1 MKEKPLSQIFSSMT
15 SYTAKEIIKFLEN
28 HWWTIDHIRGSHAVL
43 YHKELKKRTTIP
55 MHTKDLPEGTLQAI
69 LKQTGFVKKDL
80 EK

>member
-1 MKEKPLSQIFSSMT
+1 MKEKPLSPTFSSMT

-28 HWWTIDHIRGSHAVL
+28 HWWIVDHIRWSHAVL
-43 YHKELKKRTTIP
+43 YHETLKKRTTIP
-55 MHTKDLPEGTLQAI
+55 MHTQDLPEGTLQAI

>member
-1 MKEKPLSQIFSSMT
+1 MKEKPLSPTFSLMT

-28 HWWTIDHIRGSHAVL
+28 HGWIVDHIRWSHVVL
-43 YHKELKKRTTIP
+43 YHETLKKRTTIP

>member
-1 MKEKPLSQIFSSMT
+1 MKEKPLSPTFLSMT

-28 HWWTIDHIRGSHAVL
+28 HWWIVDHIRWSHAVL
-43 YHKELKKRTTIP
+43 YHETLKKRTTIP